1 MSAQL
6 FVHTR
11 SVELGK
17 RWRLDSGSKLPQV
30 LVLTDTDRKS
40 LCRMSFTNPQMPNFA
55 GKACHLEHLAEHWQ
69 QASSPQGSNSL
80 QTMLLDVTDFSE
92 KKVPPKMQDLSQD
105 DARQH
110 ELAILIVDELGDE
123 VRVVLL
129 GTLNRWSG
137 RRY

>member
-1 MSAQL
+1 
-6 FVHTR
+6 
-11 SVELGK
+11 
-17 RWRLDSGSKLPQV
+17 
-30 LVLTDTDRKS
+30 
-40 LCRMSFTNPQMPNFA
+40 
-55 GKACHLEHLAEHWQ
+55 
-69 QASSPQGSNSL
+69 
-80 QTMLLDVTDFSE
+80 MLLDVTDFSE